1 MRLSALAA
9 QVVGEYLS
17 SGNPQALSVYSG
29 ELFRARFASRLW
41 ARRIAST
48 FDQRQ
53 LVELGCA
60 ILRFPL
66 LNRLARHVFF
76 GRGSFPD
83 VEAPASF
90 SEPHLKATDLHG

>member
-1 MRLSALAA
+1 MRLSAFAA
-9 QVVGEYLS
+9 QVVSEYFS
-17 SGNPQALSVYSG
+17 TDNPKALKPYSG

-41 ARRIAST
+41 ARRVAST
-48 FDQRQ
+48 LAQRQ

-60 ILRFPL
+60 GLRLPL

-83 VEAPASF
+83 V
-90 SEPHLKATDLHG
+90 ATSCEMFPEKTLL